1 MVFFDKSSINGRALL
16 NYYGVKILWK
26 FHHPSRFVP
35 NWMCVSTTTSNAIA
49 YCQARPCCSLPLKV
63 HRWLKAEQG
72 RHLHIFNSVMN
83 SRKQKQP
90 KRKRPVMLTVGTSN
104 SWLITILLA
113 TTIQHKIPSP
123 PQGRG
128 LSYGTTPN
136 VGNST
141 DNGQVW
147 WRRKHWPRYG
157 KFFDSY
163 HIYFATL
170 W

>member
-1 MVFFDKSSINGRALL
+1 MPCNSDFCSSEIWMFTFLFLSWGSWKQLWHESSYGSCLFTCLMVFFDKSSINGRALL

-72 RHLHIFNSVMN
+72 RHLQIFNSVMN

-90 KRKRPVMLTVGTSN
+90 KRKRPAMLTVGTSN

-113 TTIQHKIPSP
+113 TSIQH
-123 PQGRG
+123 
-128 LSYGTTPN
+128 
-136 VGNST
+136 
-141 DNGQVW
+141 
-147 WRRKHWPRYG
+147 
-157 KFFDSY
+157 
-163 HIYFATL
+163 
-170 W
+170 